1 MVQDLYISVHVWT
14 DIRPI
19 LSTIWCMNIKLDTAI
34 FTPKQQNKPIGPV
47 AYADDMFQ
55 VSERS
60 AEGQEGH
67 WKVKKV
73 IGRSRRLSKGDHD

>member
-1 MVQDLYISVHVWT
+1 
-14 DIRPI
+14 
-19 LSTIWCMNIKLDTAI
+19 MNCSCFGVEFLKKKEEEEKKKKTKKKEKKEEEDEEE
-34 FTPKQQNKPIGPV
+34 KR
-47 AYADDMFQ
+47 